1 MMNQFRKFMYGRYG
15 FDQLSRDII
24 LFSLFITLIASM
36 TRSSLLLWLAYIPL
50 FYAIFRILSRDTQK
64 RARENYI
71 YADLIRKVKVRA
83 KNTKL
88 LLVGTRTHKFY
99 RCKGCRQMIRI
110 PRGKGKIS
118 ISCPKCRR
126 EFISRS

>member
-1 MMNQFRKFMYGRYG
+1 MMNQLRKFMYGRYG
-15 FDQLSRDII
+15 VDRFSRDII

>member
-1 MMNQFRKFMYGRYG
+1 MNQLRKFMYGRYG
-15 FDQLSRDII
+15 VDRFSRDII

>member
-1 MMNQFRKFMYGRYG
+1 MYGRYG

>member
-1 MMNQFRKFMYGRYG
+1 MNQLRKFMYGRYG
-15 FDQLSRDII
+15 VDRFSRIII
-24 LFSLFITLIASM
+24 LFSLIIALIVSL
-36 TRSSLLLWLAYIPL
+36 TRSSLFLWLSYIPL
-50 FYAIFRILSRDTQK
+50 FYALFRILSRDTQK

-71 YADLIRKVKVRA
+71 YSEIIRRIKVRA
-83 KNTKL
+83 KNARL
-88 LLVGTRTHKFY
+88 LLVGTKTHKFY
-99 RCKGCRQMIRI
+99 RCKGCGQMIRI

>member
-15 FDQLSRDII
+15 VDRFSRDII

>member
-1 MMNQFRKFMYGRYG
+1 MNQFRKFMYGRYG

-24 LFSLFITLIASM
+24 LFSLFITLIASL

>member
-24 LFSLFITLIASM
+24 LFSLFITLIASL

>member
-1 MMNQFRKFMYGRYG
+1 MNQFRKFMYGRYG

>member
-1 MMNQFRKFMYGRYG
+1 MYGRYG
-15 FDQLSRDII
+15 FDQFSRAII
-24 LFSLFITLIASM
+24 FFSLFIALIASL
-36 TRSSLLLWLAYIPL
+36 TRSSLLLWLSYIPL
-50 FYAIFRILSRDTQK
+50 IYAIFRILSRDTYK

-71 YADLIRKVKVRA
+71 YCDILRKMKVRV

-88 LLVGTRTHKFY
+88 LLVGTKTHKFF

-118 ISCPKCRR
+118 ITCPKCKR
-126 EFISRS
+126 EFISRT

>member
-1 MMNQFRKFMYGRYG
+1 MNQFRKFMYGRYG
-15 FDQLSRDII
+15 FDQFSRAII
-24 LFSLFITLIASM
+24 FFSLFIALIASL
-36 TRSSLLLWLAYIPL
+36 TRSSLLLWLSYIPL
-50 FYAIFRILSRDTQK
+50 IYAIFRILSRDTYK

-71 YADLIRKVKVRA
+71 YCDILRKMKVRV

-88 LLVGTRTHKFY
+88 LLVGTKTHKFF

-118 ISCPKCRR
+118 ITCPKCKR
-126 EFISRS
+126 EFISRT